1 MEKSEK
7 WLVGVDLGGT
17 NIKFAFLSENGDI
30 LYRWSFPTDITNGGQ
45 NIIPDIASSILQKL
59 KENNQTTSNVKG
71 IGIGAPA
78 FMNMETGFIYEAVN
92 LGWKDV
98 DIRAELEQ
106 RLELPVVIDNDANV
120 AALGEMWKGAG
131 IGSKDLL
138 CITIGTGIGG
148 GIIIN
153 GEIVHGTNGMAGE
166 IGHITVN
173 PENGVLCNCGK
184 HGCLETISSA
194 TGMVRQAIVE
204 IDHYPESLLF
214 TSYKQIGP
222 ITAKMIVEAAT
233 EKDAFALKIIDTSS
247 YYLGLAIANIANTIN
262 PSRIVIGGGVSKA
275 GVLLLDSI
283 RKYFNVFALPR
294 VQMGAELAIATLGND
309 AGVVGSAWLVK
320 NKL

>member
-30 LYRWSFPTDITNGGQ
+30 LYHWSIPTDVSNAGN
-45 NIIPDIASSILQKL
+45 NIIPDMANSILQKL
-59 KENNQTTSNVKG
+59 HEHNQTTNNVIG

-78 FMNMETGFIYEAVN
+78 FMNMETGFIYEAIN
-92 LGWKDV
+92 LGWRNI
-98 DIRAELEQ
+98 DIRSMLEQ
-106 RLELPVVIDNDANV
+106 RLKLPVVIDNDANV
-120 AALGEMWKGAG
+120 AAIGEMWKGAG
-131 IGSKDLL
+131 TGSKDLL

-173 PENGVLCNCGK
+173 PDNGILCNCGK

-194 TGMVRQAIVE
+194 TGMVRQAIAE
-204 IDHYPESLLF
+204 IENHPESLLF
-214 TSYKQIGP
+214 TTYKQTGH
-222 ITAKMIVEAAT
+222 ITAKTIVQAAIENDT
-233 EKDAFALKIIDTSS
+233 YALKIIDRSS
-247 YYLGLAIANIANTIN
+247 YYLGLALANIANTIN
-262 PSRIVIGGGVSKA
+262 PSRMVIGGGVSRA
-275 GVLLLDSI
+275 GSLLLDSI

-294 VQMGAELAIATLGND
+294 VQKGVDLAIATLGND
-309 AGVVGSAWLVK
+309 AGVIGAAWLAK

>member
-30 LYRWSFPTDITNGGQ
+30 LYRWSIPTDVSDAGN
-45 NIIPDIASSILQKL
+45 NIIPDMASSISQKL
-59 KENNQTTSNVKG
+59 QENKQTTSNVKG

-78 FMNMETGFIYEAVN
+78 FMNMETGFIYEAIN
-92 LGWKDV
+92 LGWKNI
-98 DIRAELEQ
+98 DIRSMLEQ
-106 RLELPVVIDNDANV
+106 RLKLPVVIDNDANV

-153 GEIVHGTNGMAGE
+153 GEIIHGTNGMAGE

-173 PENGVLCNCGK
+173 PENGILCNCGK

-194 TGMVRQAIVE
+194 TGMVRQAIAE
-204 IDHYPESLLF
+204 IDNHQESLLF
-214 TSYKQIGP
+214 TSYQQNGH
-222 ITAKMIVEAAT
+222 ITAKTIVQAAIENDT
-233 EKDAFALKIIDTSS
+233 YALKIIDRSS
-247 YYLGLAIANIANTIN
+247 YYLGLALANIANTIN

-275 GVLLLDSI
+275 GSLLLDSI
-283 RKYFNVFALPR
+283 RKYFNEFALPR
-294 VQMGAELAIATLGND
+294 VQMGADLAIATLGND
-309 AGVVGSAWLVK
+309 AGVIGAAWLVK